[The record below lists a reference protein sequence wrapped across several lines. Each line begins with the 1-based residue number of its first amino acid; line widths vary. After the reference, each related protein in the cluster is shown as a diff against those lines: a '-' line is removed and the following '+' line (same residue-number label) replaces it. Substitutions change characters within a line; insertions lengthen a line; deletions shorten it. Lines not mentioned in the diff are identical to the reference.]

1 MAYDDGEEYDRG
13 VQTPYHRLWYGMVEE
28 RMQELLPGSGLLL
41 DAGGG
46 TGEFCLR
53 AGRLRPGMDFV
64 NLDLSGPMLATS
76 LRKWASS
83 GLEAG
88 FRAVRGDMA
97 RLPLSSALF
106 DVVLCL
112 GDSLGYAADRE
123 RGFAELARVLRPGGL
138 LWVSGNAFW
147 GNFACM
153 LADGPDMGFGAGKVR
168 EYYRTRWVGQGE
180 NSVHSFTTEELEDL
194 ARRNGL
200 EVEEVFSTPVLGVHE
215 DFLEDPEMARWVRE
229 VQVRYSSHMG
239 LVERGNHINVVYAKP
254 GRG

>member
-13 VQTPYHRLWYGMVEE
+13 VRTPYHRLWYGMVEE
-28 RMQELLPGSGLLL
+28 RMEELLPEEGLLL

-46 TGEFCLR
+46 TGELCLR
-53 AGRLRPGMDFV
+53 AGGLRPEMDFV
-64 NLDLSGPMLATS
+64 NLDVSAPMLATS
-76 LRKWASS
+76 QRKYASS

-88 FRAVRGDMA
+88 FFAVRGDMS
-97 RLPLSSALF
+97 RLPLPSALF

-112 GDSLGYAADRE
+112 GDSLGYVEDRE
-123 RGFAELARVLRPGGL
+123 GGFAELVRVLRPAGL

-153 LADGPDMGFGAGKVR
+153 LAEGPELGFGSAGVR
-168 EYYRTRWVGQGE
+168 EYYRTHWIDQGE
-180 NSVHSFTTEELEDL
+180 NSVHSFTVEELKGL
-194 ARRNGL
+194 GRGNGL
-200 EVEEVFSTPVLGVHE
+200 EVKEVFSTPVLGVHE

-229 VQVRYSSHMG
+229 VQMRHTSHAG
-239 LVERGNHINVVYAKP
+239 LIERGNHINVVYSKP